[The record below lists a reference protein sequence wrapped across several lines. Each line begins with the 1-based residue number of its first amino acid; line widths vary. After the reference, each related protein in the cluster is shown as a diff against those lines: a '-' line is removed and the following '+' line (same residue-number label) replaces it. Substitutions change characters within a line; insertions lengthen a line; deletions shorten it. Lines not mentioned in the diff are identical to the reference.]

1 MNFLLAKPLYLLA
14 LLAIAA
20 CSGSSDDPALDDKK
34 SVQKP
39 IVTEDSSP
47 PENTVTAPAQPA
59 PTPVGDLAPEF
70 TDLPEPY
77 RSANYAR
84 GRRTFKLCAS
94 CHTLTEDGPNLVGP
108 NLHGLFGREAGSV
121 EGFRY
126 SDAIQESGIVWSP
139 EDLEQWLVS
148 PRGFLPGN
156 NMNFNGVRRPSDR
169 TAVIAY
175 IMVETG
181 WDQAE

>member
-1 MNFLLAKPLYLLA
+1 MAG
-14 LLAIAA
+14 
-20 CSGSSDDPALDDKK
+20 CSGPSTDAPSNSEKP
-34 SVQKP
+34 VQKP
-39 IVTEDSSP
+39 ITTAETETNVDASISP
-47 PENTVTAPAQPA
+47 PAAP
-59 PTPVGDLAPEF
+59 PTSTDDLAPEF
-70 TDLPEPY
+70 AGLPEPY

-94 CHTLTEDGPNLVGP
+94 CHTLGESGPNLVGP
-108 NLHGLFGREAGSV
+108 NLYGLFGREAGSV

-126 SDAIQESGIVWSP
+126 SDAISQSGLVWSP

-156 NMNFNGVRRPSDR
+156 NMNFNGVRREADR
-169 TAVIAY
+169 AAVIAY

-181 WDQAE
+181 WEPSAP

>member
-1 MNFLLAKPLYLLA
+1 MKFSITNPLYLLV

-20 CSGSSDDPALDDKK
+20 CSESSDDAAPSYEKP
-34 SVQKP
+34 VQKP

-47 PENTVTAPAQPA
+47 SVPTATAPAQPT
-59 PTPVGDLAPEF
+59 PTPVSDLAPEF
-70 TDLPEPY
+70 ADLPEPY

-94 CHTLTEDGPNLVGP
+94 CHTLTEGGPNLVGP
-108 NLHGLFGREAGSV
+108 NLHGLFGREAGAV

-181 WDQAE
+181 WEQAE

>member
-1 MNFLLAKPLYLLA
+1 MIFLA
-14 LLAIAA
+14 LAA
-20 CSGSSDDPALDDKK
+20 CSAPSDEPPATQEKP
-34 SVQKP
+34 VQKP
-39 IVTEDSSP
+39 DSKDNSDILKSA
-47 PENTVTAPAQPA
+47 TTTPAQPTTP
-59 PTPVGDLAPEF
+59 PTQDLATEF
-70 TDLPEPY
+70 ANLPEPY

-94 CHTLTEDGPNLVGP
+94 CHTLGEGGPNLVGP
-108 NLHGLFGREAGSV
+108 NLHGLFGRQAGAV

-126 SDAIQESGIVWSP
+126 SQAIQDSGLIWSP
-139 EDLEQWLVS
+139 EDLEQWLIS

-181 WDQAE
+181 WAPVD